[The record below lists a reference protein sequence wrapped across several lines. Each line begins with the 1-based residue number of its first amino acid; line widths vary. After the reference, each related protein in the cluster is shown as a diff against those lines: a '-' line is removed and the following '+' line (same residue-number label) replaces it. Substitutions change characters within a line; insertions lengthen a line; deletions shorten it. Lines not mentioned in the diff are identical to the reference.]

1 MKKKINK
8 SCALLLAISFLFLAR
23 AEGEEVLIKL
33 KVVTEQA
40 NIRLKPAIG
49 SIIIKQV
56 PQGTTLESTKKEGEW
71 YLIKLKPDEED
82 RVSGY
87 VHESMVIVLEGPPI
101 EKEKKEIRE
110 ELEERE
116 KIEEIPLPQP
126 VVPTP
131 PARQPSKSLF
141 ELYFSLGGSYISG
154 GDLNRGIQGLADYHS
169 DLLADRGTGEVNAT
183 HLSYIL
189 GGELTFP
196 LSSRFL
202 LGLGA
207 DYFLRERESVV
218 EFQEGPST
226 ETLILRPKIQAFPLR
241 LVISYYPF
249 PSFYV
254 KSGIEYYFAKYAYLY
269 RSLRLGLWEQWQGEA
284 EAQGFGFV
292 AGFGYEL
299 RLSSVFSFIVE
310 ATGRYAKIKGFK
322 GKDRFQDSTGLDRTE
337 EGTLYIYNKGTSQEN
352 SYPNLFI
359 RKDKPTEAN
368 VFDPR
373 KAVINFSGFSLKTGF
388 KIKF

>member
-56 PQGTTLESTKKEGEW
+56 PQGTTLESTRKEGEW
-71 YLIKLKPDEED
+71 YLIKLKTDEED

-87 VHESMVIVLEGPPI
+87 VHESMVIILEGPPI

-126 VVPTP
+126 VVPKP

-141 ELYFSLGGSYISG
+141 ELCFSWGGSFISG

-169 DLLADRGTGEVNAT
+169 DLLADQGTGEVKPA

-196 LSSRFL
+196 LSSHFF

-226 ETLILRPKIQAFPLR
+226 ETLIMRPKIQALPIR
-241 LVISYYPF
+241 LVISYYPI

-254 KSGIEYYFAKYAYLY
+254 KSGIEYYFAKCAYLY
-269 RSLRLGLWEQWQGEA
+269 RSLKLGSWEEWQGEA
-284 EAQGFGFV
+284 KAQGFGFL
-292 AGFGYEL
+292 GGLGYEL
-299 RLSSVFSFIVE
+299 KLSSAFSFIIE
-310 ATGRYAKIKGFK
+310 ATGRYAKITGFK
-322 GKDRFQDSTGLDRTE
+322 GKDRSQDSTGLDYTE
-337 EGTLYIYNKGTSQEN
+337 EGKLYIYQIRTSAEN
-352 SYPNLFI
+352 SYPLLFI
-359 RKDKPTEAN
+359 RENKPTEAN

-373 KAVINFSGFSLKTGF
+373 EAIINFSGFSLKTGF